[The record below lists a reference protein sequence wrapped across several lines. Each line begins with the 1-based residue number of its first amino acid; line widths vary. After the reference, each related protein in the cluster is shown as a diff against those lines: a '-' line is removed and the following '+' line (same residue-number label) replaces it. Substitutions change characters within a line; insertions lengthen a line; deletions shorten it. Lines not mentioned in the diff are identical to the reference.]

1 MITVDTIG
9 QYQTLYVHV
18 TDLRKGA
25 KPGATRIVSI
35 RRNGA
40 TKTWKTRPTEFR
52 APFKYGLRDCLYV
65 THENAHRFHPT
76 EEAAAQS
83 PAGRWINC

>member
-9 QYQTLYVHV
+9 QYSTLYVHI
-18 TDLRKGA
+18 TDMRRGA
-25 KPGATRIVSI
+25 KPGATRVVSI

-40 TKTWKTRPTEFR
+40 TKTWKTRPTEFK

-65 THENAHRFHPT
+65 TQDNAHRFHPT